1 MKKHRPIHAVHRAII
16 LMLILPVVLL
26 SAATDGQEPVGLDD
40 GSAAVRYVLLSAELD
55 SANLLELQSRARFLG
70 VSDVGTL
77 EELRDRLYAYYD
89 LVPSVEVPLVQDR
102 NGVQTVEIVSA
113 DRIYLQGSGAR
124 YILLDGNTALS
135 FTPEG
140 TQDTTD
146 IAAQRMVIDLETELV
161 TALGS
166 VSFQSIGT
174 TDTDRLEGEIV
185 TIRWK
190 EGSLL
195 LSEGGTGMTRENS
208 EGDAVEFY
216 ATGSEVYFS
225 GEPRTIAFSDGFI
238 TTNREQAY
246 FSIAASSMYVVDGGD
261 LFVTNARMSL
271 GRVPMLWV
279 PFLYYPGKTFVFNPS
294 FGFDSERGF
303 FFSSSTEL
311 YGRYPKIERAEESS
325 FTALLTGSSDD
336 SQVRDGWVYSDA
348 TTERALS
355 DREKWALESSSY
367 LSLLVDAYQQR
378 GVFLGFDTTNNF
390 SGKQYV
396 LSAFGGIAFP
406 GDLGS
411 TLSSVYEIPPVRYA
425 FDGKFLID
433 TQAVDVSLTVPM
445 YSDPRAMR
453 DYANRLTSFS
463 LGAFGGDVT
472 IPTTYRS
479 DIATYDWVLTSTAT
493 IPVKIL
499 QPYIES
505 LRIERLSSKITWK
518 AQTSADGPGY
528 TVTHLTLPDFIAS
541 ATGTLFKFTQEART
555 RQNPEP
561 VSEPLDP
568 AIQLEEYGI
577 EQPYTI
583 PLPAAKTVQ
592 RIDASSISLGYT
604 VRQTFTEIQQLADS
618 VTTDTSRYA
627 RTAGTITLQ
636 AALAPS
642 IVRFTQK
649 IDPMLTINESDS
661 LATRQVSFTST
672 TDASFPLLGIS
683 YGLTTRLYNQT
694 TTKKEF
700 QPETEIGGW
709 GDWSADSVSR
719 HQLAWQQSY
728 YKGRYVYTPSLT
740 ATLDPLPFGL
750 QPKFAFAVGKFSAAV
765 SYRMAEDDSGD
776 FVGEDAILSVAYLD
790 KGRFEFSS
798 TATYQGDIARTTSG
812 FLTPLD
818 LSNSLSFTAFDSY
831 LTIGE
836 KSEYSFEDN
845 AFDQFLVSAAI
856 PWASVSVQGSG
867 KPNDPVFNLL
877 DADVTIEAFEK
888 RWWKNRISL
897 GLDITSAY
905 RHSFWD
911 ASASNFSFKI
921 NLAFSIAEFLTIDFA
936 LTTVNKGFH
945 RYSDFD
951 DMWQD
956 LLRSFD
962 FAGDGRSNTQ
972 FTMEA
977 VELSVIH
984 HMADWDLHCKYEG
997 SVVLSDLEWRWNPVF
1012 TVFLQWKAIP
1022 EIKVDRQFDVGH

>member
-1 MKKHRPIHAVHRAII
+1 MKKHRPIHAVLRAII
-16 LMLILPVVLL
+16 LMLIFPVVLL
-26 SAATDGQEPVGLDD
+26 SAATEGQEPVVLDEA
-40 GSAAVRYVLLSAELD
+40 SLAVRYVLLSAELD
-55 SANLLELQSRARFLG
+55 SANLLELQSRAQFVG
-70 VSDVGTL
+70 ISDEGPL
-77 EELRDRLYAYYD
+77 QELRDRLYAYYD
-89 LVPSVEVPLVQDR
+89 LTPSVEVPLVQDR

-113 DRIYLQGSGAR
+113 DRIYLQGSGSR
-124 YILLDGNTALS
+124 YILLDGNTELS

-146 IAAQRMVIDLETELV
+146 ISAQRMVIDLEAELV

-166 VSFQSIGT
+166 VSFRSIGI
-174 TDTDRLEGEIV
+174 TDTDHLEGEIV

-190 EGSLL
+190 DGSLL
-195 LSEGGTGMTRENS
+195 LSDGGTGMTRENS
-208 EGDAVEFY
+208 EGKVVEFY
-216 ATGSEVYFS
+216 TTGSEVYFS
-225 GEPRTIAFSDGFI
+225 GKPRTIVFSDGFI

-271 GRVPMLWV
+271 GRVPLLWI
-279 PFLYYPGKTFVFNPS
+279 PFFYYPGKTFVFNPS
-294 FGFDSERGF
+294 FGFDSGRGF

-311 YGRYPKIERAEESS
+311 YGRYPKIERAEKSS
-325 FTALLTGSSDD
+325 FTALLTGSSGNT
-336 SQVRDGWVYSDA
+336 QVRDGWVYSDSTSEQA
-348 TTERALS
+348 IS
-355 DREKWALESSSY
+355 NREKWALESSSY
-367 LSLLVDAYQQR
+367 LALLLDAYQQR
-378 GVFLGFDTTNNF
+378 GVFLGFDTSNNF
-390 SGKQYV
+390 SDKQYV

-406 GDLGS
+406 GELGS
-411 TLSSVYEIPPVRYA
+411 SLSSVYEIPPIRYA
-425 FDGKFLID
+425 FNGKFLID
-433 TQAVDVSLTVPM
+433 TKAVDVSLSIPI
-445 YSDPRAMR
+445 YSDPRVMR

-463 LGAFGGDVT
+463 LGAFGGDVS

-479 DIATYDWVLTSTAT
+479 DIASYDWLLTGTAK

-499 QPYIES
+499 QPFVES
-505 LRIERLSSKITWK
+505 LEVERLSSKITWK
-518 AQTSADGPGY
+518 AQTNADGPGY

-541 ATGTLFKFTQEART
+541 ATGTLFKFSQGAST
-555 RQNPEP
+555 RQDPEP
-561 VSEPLDP
+561 LSEPHDP

-577 EQPYTI
+577 EQPYKV
-583 PLPAAKTVQ
+583 PLPATRTVQ
-592 RIDASSISLGYT
+592 RFDTSAMKLGYT

-636 AALAPS
+636 ADLAPS

-649 IDPMLTINESDS
+649 IDPMLTINESDT
-661 LATRQVSFTST
+661 LATRQISFTST

-694 TTKKEF
+694 ITKKEL

-709 GDWSADSVSR
+709 GDWSTDSVSR

-750 QPKFAFAVGKFSAAV
+750 QPKFAFAVGKFSTSV
-765 SYRMAEDDSGD
+765 SYKMEMDDSGD
-776 FVGEDAILSVAYLD
+776 FVGEDAILSLSYLD
-790 KGRFEFSS
+790 KKRFEFSS

-818 LSNSLSFTAFDSY
+818 LSNSLSFTAFDAY
-831 LTIGE
+831 LTIEE
-836 KSEYSFEDN
+836 KSEYSFEDK

-856 PWASVSVQGSG
+856 PWASISVQGSG

-877 DADVTIEAFEK
+877 DADITIDAFEK
-888 RWWKNRISL
+888 QWWKNRISL

-921 NLAFSIAEFLTIDFA
+921 NLAFSIAEFLSIDFA
-936 LTTVNKGFH
+936 LKTVNKGFH
-945 RYSDFD
+945 RYSDFT

-962 FAGDGRSNTQ
+962 FMGDGRSNTQ
-972 FTMEA
+972 FTMES

>member
-190 EGSLL
+190 EGSLQ

-208 EGDAVEFY
+208 EGDAVDFY

-279 PFLYYPGKTFVFNPS
+279 PFFYYPGKTFVFNPS

-325 FTALLTGSSDD
+325 FTSLLTGSTGD

-348 TTERALS
+348 TSERTLS
-355 DREKWALESSSY
+355 DREKWALQSSSY
-367 LSLLVDAYQQR
+367 LTLLVDAYQQR

-433 TQAVDVSLTVPM
+433 TQAVDVSLEMPM
-445 YSDPRAMR
+445 YSDPRVMR

-463 LGAFGGDVT
+463 MDFFDGDASF
-472 IPTTYRS
+472 PTTYSS
-479 DIATYDWVLTSTAT
+479 DITSYDWKLTSAAT
-493 IPVKIL
+493 LPVTFLK
-499 QPYIES
+499 PFVES
-505 LRIERLSSKITWK
+505 LKIERLSSKITWEAK
-518 AQTSADGPGY
+518 TNTDGSGY
-528 TVTHLTLPDFIAS
+528 TVTNLTLPDFIAS
-541 ATGTLFKFTQEART
+541 VSGTLFRFTEEANK
-555 RQNPEP
+555 NPTLPEAM
-561 VSEPLDP
+561 EILDP
-568 AIQLEEYGI
+568 AIELEDYGI
-577 EQPYTI
+577 DKPYEVLST
-583 PLPAAKTVQ
+583 KTTSIQKIVT
-592 RIDASSISLGYT
+592 SSVSLGYT
-604 VRQTFTEIQQLADS
+604 LRQTITENMEMEES
-618 VTTDTSRYA
+618 ETTDTSRYA

-661 LATRQVSFTST
+661 LSTRQLSLTST
-672 TDASFPLLGIS
+672 TDATFPSLGIS

-694 TTKKEF
+694 TTEKEF
-700 QPETEIGGW
+700 ESETVVGGW
-709 GDWSADSVSR
+709 SGWNDDSITR
-719 HQLAWQQSY
+719 HKLSWLKSY
-728 YKGRYVYTPSLT
+728 KWGKYVFTPSLT
-740 ATLDPLPFGL
+740 ATLDPLPYGL
-750 QPKFAFAVGKFSAAV
+750 QPKLAFAVGKFSASA
-765 SYRMAEDDSGD
+765 SYKVEENDTGD
-776 FVGEDAILSVAYLD
+776 FIGEDAILSVAYLD

-818 LSNSLSFTAFDSY
+818 LSNSLSFTAFDAY

-856 PWASVSVQGSG
+856 PWASISVQGSG

-877 DADVTIEAFEK
+877 DADITIDAFEK

-962 FAGDGRSNTQ
+962 FSGDGRSNTQ